1 MLPVFK
7 IIKPTLIILIIALVG
22 IIGLFGY
29 GFKVANSQG
38 VTFSFAGWVWSDNYG
53 WISLNSDN
61 CLLLNPGACIAP
73 DPRVEYSVK
82 IDPSNNI
89 TGYGWSENV
98 GWVCFGNGSGDP
110 AVGCTGTPPSGGLNT
125 TMDGLTGKITGWAQV
140 YSLEGDGWIKLGR
153 GIFQGASFGE
163 ACYDCKAK
171 CEISS
176 QSCTGDPPVC
186 IDVDPCITYSE
197 RELDSC
203 NTCFTKTNFDGINIP
218 NPIEESVIGG
228 SEYICSDCSNCRK
241 VDGISPG
248 TYRIVC
254 NPDNG
259 ASGRCNSCE
268 LYGVNRNSSDS
279 RLLGWS
285 WNGSDIDNN
294 ILTSD
299 DLVIGAGWI
308 NFNTEFGS
316 SYIVFPWLQTLYGSI
331 YTPKW
336 VRQKAGVEGRNATY
350 CILAQDINANIKTQN
365 CEDIASGLVQGTDT
379 GFLQQSPSG
388 GIYRNALG
396 KIDITGMTRI
406 VTGIRNKYGQIVKD
420 PASWSDISGG
430 VLNGQVYHFTSNLEI
445 ISDPRFKSSANVPG
459 NGIIIVDGN
468 LNIKSNISYNSGLP
482 GKLNE
487 LASVVWIVKGD
498 VIVDQSVENIAG
510 AFIVLGN
517 GAPCQS
523 SSSPDPDYPNYDQI
537 GCGVFFSGSSNK
549 SLTVLGLIIAK
560 AFDFRRNFAEIL
572 QGSERIIYD
581 GRLTANPPKALSAFV
596 EGLPIIRDFSYQ

>member
-61 CLLLNPGACIAP
+61 CLLLTGACIAP

-82 IDPSNNI
+82 IDPNNKI
-89 TGYGWSENV
+89 TGYAWSENV
-98 GWVCFGNGSGDP
+98 GWVCFGGD
-110 AVGCTGTPPSGGLNT
+110 CTNNTAECAGTAPGPTSL
-125 TMDGLTGKITGWAQV
+125 DGNSGKITGWAKV
-140 YSLEGDGWIKLGR
+140 CSLGSDGWIKIGR
-153 GIFQGASFGE
+153 GSFQGASFGE
-163 ACYDCKAK
+163 ACYDCKPK
-171 CEISS
+171 CTQWTIAM
-176 QSCTGDPPVC
+176 QGDPPAPVP
-186 IDVDPCITYSE
+186 VPPCITYSDTE
-197 RELDSC
+197 FDSC

-218 NPIEESVIGG
+218 NPVEESVVGG
-228 SEYICSDCSNCRK
+228 SGNICTGCNNCHK
-241 VDGISPG
+241 VNGSVTG

-254 NPDNG
+254 NTDNG
-259 ASGRCNSCE
+259 YIGQCNGCE
-268 LYGVNRNSSDS
+268 LYGINKNSSDS
-279 RLLGWS
+279 HLLGWS
-285 WNGSDIDNN
+285 WGRGTNPVDGDY
-294 ILTSD
+294 
-299 DLVIGAGWI
+299 IGAGWI

-350 CILAQDINANIKTQN
+350 CILAQDINVNIKSQN

-379 GFLQQSPSG
+379 GFLQQSPGG

-396 KIDITGMTRI
+396 KVDITGMTKI
-406 VTGIRNKYGQIVKD
+406 VTGTRNKYGQIVKD
-420 PASWSDISGG
+420 PAIWSDISGG
-430 VLNGQVYHFTSNLEI
+430 VLNGQVYHFTSNLQ
-445 ISDPRFKSSANVPG
+445 ISDNLQFLNGSANVPG
-459 NGIIIVDGN
+459 NGIIIVDRN
-468 LNIKSNISYNSGLP
+468 LNINRDISYGSGSP
-482 GKLNE
+482 MRLNE

-498 VIVDQSVENIAG
+498 VIIDPAVTKVVG

-517 GAPCQS
+517 GATCQLS
-523 SSSPDPDYPNYDQI
+523 GSPDPDYHNYNQN
-537 GCGVFFSGSSNK
+537 GCGIFFSSSSNK

-560 AFDFRRNFAEIL
+560 AFDFRRTFAEIL

-581 GRLTANPPKALSAFV
+581 GRLMANPSKALSGFV
-596 EGLPIIRDFSYQ
+596 EGLPVIRDFSY